1 MNEIQIYLK
10 TSGSIAELYKDF
22 NLYVGSYQNVL
33 LSVYV
38 PTSLLYQNQQG
49 TYVNAVKTGAITTA
63 PNGTQVTTDGYG
75 MDYVNTVTVDNVEYA
90 VYGQKLPN
98 TFVTYAGTQT
108 VVVNVVA
115 IDNTN
120 PDSPVILQIV
130 TSQTAPLVVQQ
141 SAYLGQE
148 PAIPPE
154 EVDVIN
160 GRLSALEQSVDS
172 LEENKLDKQTMSSG
186 QYRAYVV
193 TPDGNQGTIGIIDG
207 SVSSAEQLAN
217 NIARYDS
224 FGRLATST
232 PTENQHAT
240 NKQYVDAA
248 DENLSNE
255 IETLRQDI
263 DSKSHFRG
271 YLTTAEI
278 QSLPNPDNGDYAW
291 SSDTLTV
298 WSYNGSQWINT
309 GNPVPDQTVP
319 KGETTPLPD
328 AESGSAG
335 ASTSYAAIDHVHPQS
350 DIYAGAQEFSGLNTD
365 YQAFKT
371 NQTTINSS
379 VSNTLRQLAS
389 DIVTSEQETGAF
401 IHGENTLKD
410 VTASVE
416 VQSENLIPFPYQNTG
431 GDSGD
436 FGNGVTYSI
445 SEDGGIL
452 FNGIASEDSNT
463 GYFILAHEGADHKL
477 PIGIYAFSCNTIPDK
492 FRIVFAQYYE
502 NGTNI
507 RSTLS
512 LTNGFEK
519 IIDYTPE
526 VTHYEIFCAI
536 DPGCTIN
543 QNVYIKLQSGE
554 AATSYTKPLIAG
566 TPVNI
571 TACGKNLFNNAG
583 SVVKTSGA
591 DRQSFTN
598 NSVVVEC
605 LAQNK
610 SLFIGYQI
618 PNIPIG
624 TKVTLKGSWVSSG
637 QNDGYIRLWWA
648 TDSAYLSVIG
658 ELGTSGSSSN
668 FNITTPSDN
677 SAKLYLLLYG
687 STAQIANIGDT
698 VTYTNVQLEIGE
710 IATDFEPYESQNYS
724 SQVGQTADVTQY
736 DKVTNIFATTAGG
749 AVSTQFLLSTKYEL
763 NDKVNLLVGTLATRP
778 TTTQAYGI
786 IYIATDQT
794 GANRVTYLPPS
805 TDGSVSGNWISFNS

>member
-75 MDYVNTVTVDNVEYA
+75 MDYVKTVTVDNVEYA

-160 GRLSALEQSVDS
+160 GRLSALEQSVDG

-193 TPDGNQGTIGIIDG
+193 TPDGNQSTIGIING

-298 WSYNGSQWINT
+298 WSYNGSQWVNT
-309 GNPVPDQTVP
+309 NNPVPDQTVP

-350 DIYAGAQEFSGLNTD
+350 DIYASAEEFSGLNTD

-379 VSNTLRQLAS
+379 VNNTLLQLAS

-401 IHGENTLKD
+401 INGQNTLKD
-410 VTASVE
+410 VMASVE
-416 VQSENLIPFPYQNTG
+416 VQSKNLADLSKSPLGDDVTIVERTDNSITFRANSVATSMYQGFPLEGITEG
-431 GDSGD
+431 EITVSAEWVTSGSGD
-436 FGNGVTYSI
+436 PALALWWHYNRTFPNEGYI
-445 SEDGGIL
+445 SETQISGGAITAKL
-452 FNGIASEDSNT
+452 KKPAEDAVLYLMLYVTRNT
-463 GYFILAHEGADHKL
+463 PSVIGDTTTFTNVLVERGNIKTSWTPYL
-477 PIGIYAFSCNTIPDK
+477 P
-492 FRIVFAQYYE
+492 
-502 NGTNI
+502 
-507 RSTLS
+507 
-512 LTNGFEK
+512 
-519 IIDYTPE
+519 
-526 VTHYEIFCAI
+526 
-536 DPGCTIN
+536 
-543 QNVYIKLQSGE
+543 
-554 AATSYTKPLIAG
+554 AG
-566 TPVNI
+566 TAVNI
-571 TACGKNLFNNAG
+571 TACGKNLFDSSQNKVSGSADVSIPSQNAITVTSIETGIYIGAGINILAKTLSGKTITLSG
-583 SVVKTSGA
+583 SW
-591 DRQSFTN
+591 
-598 NSVVVEC
+598 SVS
-605 LAQNK
+605 AQNTGGLRLCWVD
-610 SLFIGYQI
+610 SEGVVLSTDLFL
-618 PNIPIG
+618 
-624 TKVTLKGSWVSSG
+624 T
-637 QNDGYIRLWWA
+637 
-648 TDSAYLSVIG
+648 
-658 ELGTSGSSSN
+658 TSGSSVSGILSN
-668 FNITTPSDN
+668 PPENATYLALFIYVNISGTLN
-677 SAKLYLLLYG
+677 A
-687 STAQIANIGDT
+687 GDT

-710 IATDFEPYESQNYS
+710 IATDFEPYENQDYS
-724 SQVGQTADVTQY
+724 SQVGQTVDVTQY
-736 DKVTNIFATTAGG
+736 DKVTNIFATTEGG
-749 AVSTQFLLSTKYEL
+749 AVSTKFLLSTKYEL
-763 NDKVNLLVGTLATRP
+763 NDKVNLLVGTLANRP
-778 TTTQAYGI
+778 TTTQAYGV

-794 GANRVTYLPPS
+794 GANRVTYLPPN

>member
-160 GRLSALEQSVDS
+160 GRLSTLEQSVDG

-255 IETLRQDI
+255 IET
-263 DSKSHFRG
+263 
-271 YLTTAEI
+271 
-278 QSLPNPDNGDYAW
+278 
-291 SSDTLTV
+291 
-298 WSYNGSQWINT
+298 
-309 GNPVPDQTVP
+309 
-319 KGETTPLPD
+319 
-328 AESGSAG
+328 
-335 ASTSYAAIDHVHPQS
+335 
-350 DIYAGAQEFSGLNTD
+350 
-365 YQAFKT
+365 FKT

-379 VSNTLRQLAS
+379 VSNTLQQLAA

-401 IHGENTLKD
+401 INGHNTLKD
-410 VTASVE
+410 VMASVE
-416 VQSENLIPFPYQNTG
+416 VQSENLIPLPY
-431 GDSGD
+431 DD
-436 FGNGVTYSI
+436 LNGRV
-445 SEDGGIL
+445 E
-452 FNGIASEDSNT
+452 NGITYTINSDGSLTLNGTAT
-463 GYFILAHEGADHKL
+463 GY
-477 PIGIYAFSCNTIPDK
+477 
-492 FRIVFAQYYE
+492 
-502 NGTNI
+502 
-507 RSTLS
+507 STF
-512 LTNGFEK
+512 TF
-519 IIDYTPE
+519 
-526 VTHYEIFCAI
+526 
-536 DPGCTIN
+536 
-543 QNVYIKLQSGE
+543 
-554 AATSYTKPLIAG
+554 SYTKQFLLPGTYTFSCVNSTSEIRCIIRKNNSSWIDIIGTPQVANFEKNDVLNQVNIFVFQGAVCNNLTLYPKIQAG
-566 TPVNI
+566 TVATPYTQYLPAGTSVNI
-571 TACGKNLFNNAG
+571 TACGKNLIPFPYYSGTSTGLGGVTVKINEDNSLTFNGTNSDNEARNFLLAYELTLPAG
-583 SVVKTSGA
+583 TYYVSCKGEDLSKVHLVTGG
-591 DRQSFTN
+591 N
-598 NSVVVEC
+598 NSGIQIKDGERAFTLTNRGQMGFC
-605 LAQNK
+605 LLQVR
-610 SLFIGYQI
+610 
-618 PNIPIG
+618 PNAVIDNL
-624 TKVTLKGSWVSSG
+624 TLYP
-637 QNDGYIRLWWA
+637 QLEY
-648 TDSAYLSVIG
+648 
-658 ELGTSGSSSN
+658 SSS
-668 FNITTPSDN
+668 PSD
-677 SAKLYLLLYG
+677 
-687 STAQIANIGDT
+687 
-698 VTYTNVQLEIGE
+698 
-710 IATDFEPYESQNYS
+710 YEKYQSQEYS
-724 SQVGQTADVTQY
+724 SQVGKTVDVEQY
-736 DKVTNIFATTAGG
+736 DGITNIFVTTVGG

-763 NDKVNLLVGTLATRP
+763 EDKVNLLVGTFANRP
-778 TTTQAYGI
+778 TTTQKYGL

-794 GANRVTYLPPS
+794 GANRVTYLPPN
-805 TDGSVSGNWISFNS
+805 TDGSTTGNWISFNS

>member
-38 PTSLLYQNQQG
+38 PTSLLYQNEQG
-49 TYVNAVKTGAITTA
+49 TYVNSVKTGAITTA

-160 GRLSALEQSVDS
+160 GRLSTLEQSVDS
-172 LEENKLDKQTMSSG
+172 LEENKLDKQSG
-186 QYRAYVV
+186 VIAYRQVYGVQNGTQALYSVN
-193 TPDGNQGTIGIIDG
+193 DGP
-207 SVSSAEQLAN
+207 VSSPPYGSA
-217 NIARYDS
+217 IVMS
-224 FGRLATST
+224 TSTGNVFAAT
-232 PTENQHAT
+232 PTESSHAA
-240 NKQYVDAA
+240 NKSYVDAA
-248 DENLSNE
+248 DENLSNK

-298 WSYNGSQWINT
+298 WSYNGSQWVNT

-335 ASTSYAAIDHVHPQS
+335 TATSYAAIDHVHPKS
-350 DIYAGAQEFSGLNTD
+350 DIYASAEEFSGLNTD

-379 VSNTLRQLAS
+379 VSNTLQQLAA

-416 VQSENLIPFPYQNTG
+416 VQSENLILFPYQNPD
-431 GDSGD
+431 GDSGSMS
-436 FGNGVTYSI
+436 NGVTYSV

-452 FNGIASEDSNT
+452 FNGTASEDSNT
-463 GYFILAHEGADHKL
+463 GYFILAYEGADNKL
-477 PIGIYAFSCNTIPDK
+477 PIGIYAFSCNTIPEN
-492 FRIVFAQYYE
+492 FRVVLSRYFAD
-502 NGTNI
+502 GINI
-507 RSTLS
+507 QSTLS
-512 LTNGFEK
+512 LTSGFEK

-571 TACGKNLFNNAG
+571 TACGKNLIPFPY
-583 SVVKTSGA
+583 
-591 DRQSFTN
+591 
-598 NSVVVEC
+598 
-605 LAQNK
+605 K
-610 SLFIGYQI
+610 SLGGAGYTE
-618 PNIPIG
+618 
-624 TKVTLKGSWVSSG
+624 TKNGVTLTVQS
-637 QNDGYIRLWWA
+637 DGGIRLK
-648 TDSAYLSVIG
+648 
-658 ELGTSGSSSN
+658 GTSTLN
-668 FNITTPSDN
+668 DITYFQVSVGVDYGENNLTPSSPTNGRLVISDN
-677 SAKLYLLLYG
+677 KVYYDGNNKTIFLQVDNNETVDYVSYPQIEYG
-687 STAQIANIGDT
+687 T
-698 VTYTNVQLEIGE
+698 V
-710 IATDFEPYESQNYS
+710 ATLFELWESQNYS

-794 GANRVTYLPPS
+794 GANRVTYLPPN